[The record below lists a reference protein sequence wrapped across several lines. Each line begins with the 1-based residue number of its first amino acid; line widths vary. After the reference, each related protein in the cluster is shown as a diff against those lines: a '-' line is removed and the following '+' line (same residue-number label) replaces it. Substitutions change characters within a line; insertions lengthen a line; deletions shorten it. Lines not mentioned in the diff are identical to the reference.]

1 MPALSW
7 HFCLLF
13 VLKSIVM
20 AADKIF
26 IAHPT
31 TNEQIDALKA
41 FAKKINIDFEV
52 TAKEDTI
59 YFCEELQSSLNQ
71 VQEIIIGKL
80 PKESAKDFLNELGCN
95 YNSRF

>member
-1 MPALSW
+1 MPTLSW
-7 HFCLLF
+7 HFCLHL

-20 AADKIF
+20 ATDKLF

-41 FAKKINIDFEV
+41 FAKKIKIDFEV
-52 TAKEDTI
+52 TSKQDTI

-71 VQEIIIGKL
+71 VQEIISGKL
-80 PKESAKDFLNELGCN
+80 PKESAKDFLNEL
-95 YNSRF
+95 